1 MNTLKAEKRSMD
13 VKAKKLR
20 REGYVTGNVFGRE
33 MKESV
38 PVKIEKAIVDR
49 LLKTCHKGSQVMLDI
64 EGEKMNVL
72 VKDVEFNPLKGQV
85 DEIDFQALV
94 SDEKVHSVA
103 EIELVDHEKVVYGV
117 LEQFLE
123 EIQLRALPAALVDK
137 IEINVGELK
146 VGESIKVKD
155 LPIYQNKDID
165 ILTDPEATVVTIQ
178 EVHNAPEADE
188 EAEES
193 TEA

>member
-1 MNTLKAEKRSMD
+1 MQ
-13 VKAKKLR
+13 R
-20 REGYVTGNVFGRE
+20 R
-33 MKESV
+33 
-38 PVKIEKAIVDR
+38 
-49 LLKTCHKGSQVMLDI
+49 
-64 EGEKMNVL
+64 
-72 VKDVEFNPLKGQV
+72 
-85 DEIDFQALV
+85 
-94 SDEKVHSVA
+94 
-103 EIELVDHEKVVYGV
+103 LVDHEKVVYGV

>member
-1 MNTLKAEKRSMD
+1 M
-13 VKAKKLR
+13 
-20 REGYVTGNVFGRE
+20 
-33 MKESV
+33 
-38 PVKIEKAIVDR
+38 
-49 LLKTCHKGSQVMLDI
+49 
-64 EGEKMNVL
+64 
-72 VKDVEFNPLKGQV
+72 
-85 DEIDFQALV
+85 
-94 SDEKVHSVA
+94 
-103 EIELVDHEKVVYGV
+103 
-117 LEQFLE
+117 
-123 EIQLRALPAALVDK
+123 VDK

-193 TEA
+193 TRSIISYLRSKKDSSCGTFS